1 MSAIQITAEDKTYA
15 YIRPESILAIV
26 QLKLI
31 PDDLWPTIIDRVQIM
46 NEIENRLRP
55 VKPKKK

>member
-1 MSAIQITAEDKTYA
+1 MQINAEDKTYA
-15 YIRPESILAIV
+15 YIRPESVLAIV

-31 PDDLWPTIIDRVQIM
+31 PDDLWPMIIDRVQIL
-46 NEIENRLRP
+46 NETENRLRP